1 MSYSSDLKQELLGR
15 FPKDRACQ
23 TAELAGIFSFLGEV
37 RVISDSNDVFEAGH
51 VITFRTD
58 QTGLRDRILSLLDK
72 LLNEKIPMDS
82 KALDSKNRKD
92 SENPKKANGRKNS
105 EDSNDPKK
113 DRPEL
118 DSILL
123 TGPKAEKL
131 LDILHHPMG
140 QGLMENGLIEGWE
153 EKRAYLRGCFL
164 AGGSISDPNKSYH
177 FEIAARNPAQAR
189 QIVSVMETFDL
200 HGKTVARQ
208 GRTVVYLKESN
219 EISDMLNIM
228 EASVTLLDFEN
239 IRIRK
244 DMNNAVN
251 RKVNCETANIGK
263 MVEAAVREVRDIKLI
278 RDTRGLGSLSGKL
291 RETAELRLLHP
302 DASLLELGRMMDPPV
317 GKSGV
322 NHRLR
327 RIGAVADEIRKQEEN
342 GDEKGSS
349 CSDGKFNRS
358 NTHCTSG
365 TAGKSVSESGLL

>member
-37 RVISDSNDVFEAGH
+37 RVIPGSKEASKKVSDGAFAGDSKEAPGSASSGDSKEPQQETFH
-51 VITFRTD
+51 ESHSITFRTD

-72 LLNEKIPMDS
+72 LINF
-82 KALDSKNRKD
+82 KD
-92 SENPKKANGRKNS
+92 ETS
-105 EDSNDPKK
+105 DT
-113 DRPEL
+113 
-118 DSILL
+118 DSIIL

-140 QGLMENGLIEGWE
+140 QGLIENGLIEGWG

-263 MVEAAVREVRDIKLI
+263 MVEAAVREVRDIELI

-342 GDEKGSS
+342 CDEKGSS

>member
-1 MSYSSDLKQELLGR
+1 MSYASDLKTELLGR
-15 FPKDRACQ
+15 FPKERSCQ
-23 TAELAGIFSFLGEV
+23 IAELAGIFAFFGEV
-37 RVISDSNDVFEAGH
+37 KREADGQ
-51 VITFRTD
+51 VLRIRTD
-58 QTGLRDRILSLLDK
+58 QVLIRERTEGLLYRLT
-72 LLNEKIPMDS
+72 
-82 KALDSKNRKD
+82 
-92 SENPKKANGRKNS
+92 GRK
-105 EDSNDPKK
+105 EDQKAEDA
-113 DRPEL
+113 
-118 DSILL
+118 ILL
-123 TGPKAEKL
+123 TGIKSEEVL
-131 LDILHHPMG
+131 QILRHPIG
-140 QGLMENGLIEGWE
+140 NGLVDNGLIEGWE

-164 AGGSISDPNKSYH
+164 AAGSINDPNKSYH

-189 QIVSVMETFDL
+189 QIVSVMEAFDL

-263 MVEAAVREVRDIKLI
+263 MVDAAVREVRDIELI
-278 RDTRGLGSLSGKL
+278 RDRRGLHSLPGKL

-302 DASLLELGRMMDPPV
+302 DASLVELGRMMDPPV

-327 RIGAVADEIRKQEEN
+327 RIGALALEIRKQEEN
-342 GDEKGSS
+342 CNEEGSS
-349 CSDGKFNRS
+349 CSDGKFD
-358 NTHCTSG
+358 
-365 TAGKSVSESGLL
+365 